1 MSKWHLIN
9 ADLLPVKPQTLLLH
23 TSVLTTLLL
32 QRLRYAPMKTQV
44 QRKKNKN
51 VASPC
56 FIFRRR
62 ECLDTRVTRHTSPD
76 FEGGNKSVSALF
88 THN

>member
-44 QRKKNKN
+44 RRKKKKKKKRGF
-51 VASPC
+51 AMFHFPPARMS
-56 FIFRRR
+56 
-62 ECLDTRVTRHTSPD
+62 
-76 FEGGNKSVSALF
+76 
-88 THN
+88 

>member
-9 ADLLPVKPQTLLLH
+9 ADLRAVGASNAAPKHKRVGYAAASASQIRTDEN
-23 TSVLTTLLL
+23 TS
-32 QRLRYAPMKTQV
+32 PEEK
-44 QRKKNKN
+44 KN

-62 ECLDTRVTRHTSPD
+62 ECLDTWVARHTSLD